1 MKVRA
6 DRLLEALHASLE
18 PVKDPFNSKPEVE
31 DDDEQ
36 EDEEDNNE
44 LEELWNI
51 ELDEGLVRVIILD
64 NIFIFLRN
72 VLLLFPA
79 KCSLK
84 NTAASR

>member
-31 DDDEQ
+31 DDDEDEEDE

-44 LEELWNI
+44 LEEL
-51 ELDEGLVRVIILD
+51 
-64 NIFIFLRN
+64 
-72 VLLLFPA
+72 
-79 KCSLK
+79 
-84 NTAASR
+84 